1 MLSDFHRE
9 LQHVEEN
16 MFRIHTSYAFFQIC
30 ENMTGSRGNAKMKK
44 GESAQKTV
52 WAAEKICRQYLMIP

>member
-16 MFRIHTSYAFFQIC
+16 MFRIHTSYLFFQIC
-30 ENMTGSRGNAKMKK
+30 ENIDEGRGNAKMKK

-52 WAAEKICRQYLMIP
+52 GRQKRYAGSI